1 MMRTITRRRLRG
13 FRLLASG
20 RTWDHTIWALQD
32 RLTRPRIAWSS
43 GLKTLRASVGLKI
56 FWFRMCCAGQMPPV
70 RGLTIDERRADSLG
84 GGLPAARHAEPDHPS
99 VSRPYAQGSASG
111 RRSRGCDERPS
122 PWCDYAR
129 VDLARSR
136 DAPAAATRRAPP
148 REIARVEATRREPQ
162 MRRGRPRRERVGQL
176 TRLCT
181 RMRRIDIDACYR
193 PRGCRACHARGN

>member
-1 MMRTITRRRLRG
+1 
-13 FRLLASG
+13 
-20 RTWDHTIWALQD
+20 
-32 RLTRPRIAWSS
+32 
-43 GLKTLRASVGLKI
+43 
-56 FWFRMCCAGQMPPV
+56 MCCAGQMPPV